1 MDCKTTKKAP
11 YILTFRTIFTPSGLR
26 HRPTKPIFAPQFAHI
41 RLIMNRALSFL
52 LIISLLVACNN
63 GNRNNTQTIDTTA
76 DNTPPTLDYTIMK
89 VLPHDTTAFTEG
101 LLFHDGQLY
110 ESTGTDTNMPE
121 SRRSLFGTVD
131 TITGKIHPK
140 VEIDRNKYFGE
151 GIAFINGKVY
161 QLTYTTKV
169 GFIYDATTFKK
180 LGDFT
185 FPSREGWGMTTNGT
199 DLIMS
204 DGTSNITY
212 LDPNTFRT
220 VKTLTVSDNNGP
232 VSNVNELE
240 LVHGYLFAN
249 QWQTNYI
256 LKIDT
261 TTGKV
266 VGRLDLDA
274 IAAEAHDKFP
284 GSEVLNGIAWNPA
297 SGLLYVTGKLWP
309 NIYEIRTN
317 L

>member
-1 MDCKTTKKAP
+1 MK
-11 YILTFRTIFTPSGLR
+11 
-26 HRPTKPIFAPQFAHI
+26 
-41 RLIMNRALSFL
+41 RAISFL
-52 LIISLLVACNN
+52 LILSLLAACNN
-63 GNRNNTQTIDTTA
+63 KDHTNTGGVSA
-76 DNTPPTLDYTIMK
+76 DNTPPTLDYAVMK
-89 VLPHDTTAFTEG
+89 LLPHDTTAFTEG

-131 TITGKIHPK
+131 TTTGKIHPK
-140 VEIDRNKYFGE
+140 VEIDRRKYFGE
-151 GIAFINGKVY
+151 GIAFIDGKVY

-169 GFIYDATTFKK
+169 GFVYDATTFKK
-180 LGDFT
+180 LGEFT
-185 FPSREGWGMTTNGT
+185 IPTHEGWGMTTNGT

-212 LDPNTFRT
+212 LDPHTFRT

-240 LVHGYLFAN
+240 LIHGYLYAN

-266 VGRLDLDA
+266 VGRLDLDSL
-274 IAAEAHDKFP
+274 AAEARNKFS
-284 GSEVLNGIAWNPA
+284 GSDVLNGIAYNPA

-309 NIYEIRTN
+309 NIYEIKTT